1 MESEVLR
8 VNYDI
13 SNNWNELQF
22 VSTVDFNDIT
32 RYK

>member
-13 SNNWNELQF
+13 SNNLNELQF
-22 VSTVDFNDIT
+22 VSIVDFNDIT